1 MKIRKI
7 PPGNRVPT
15 GFFYSMKNGGHVDY
29 ESPVERDYYQTLE
42 FDDEIERY
50 EAQSVEV
57 PNPRR
62 PSSPYYPD
70 CIVFYKPHTGRKPLL
85 VEVKSEKDLR
95 DPKKAPLLEL
105 KFATCKEYAAANG
118 MDFKVVLDTDIRGQR
133 LDNLDFLYGYREPP
147 KLLGQHKDRILAN
160 LDGKGMSVSDI
171 LDAIAKDRL
180 ERAWILPSIWHLVWT
195 KILATDLNEPI
206 TNSSIL
212 KVKI

>member
-7 PPGNRVPT
+7 LPGNRVPT

-42 FDDEIERY
+42 FEDEIERY
-50 EAQSVEV
+50 EAQSVKV
-57 PNPRR
+57 PNPRK
-62 PSSPYYPD
+62 PGSPYYPD
-70 CIVFYKPHTGRKPLL
+70 CVVYYKPYTGRKPLL

-105 KFATCKEYAAANG
+105 KFATCEEYAAANG

-147 KLLGQHKDRILAN
+147 KLFGSYKDQILIN
-160 LDGKGMSVSDI
+160 LDGKGASVSEI
-171 LDAIAKDRL
+171 LDTIAKDRL
-180 ERAWILPSIWHLVWT
+180 ERAWILPSVWHLVWT
-195 KILATDLNEPI
+195 KVLVTDLNKPI